1 MILCGKL
8 FLFTTG
14 RLITVTNTSQQS
26 LDKPTVARQSCDIL
40 RGGENNQRIHAV
52 LSRFSRKTM
61 QRFQEPCDTV
71 GTDVLRQG
79 ICLHC
84 YLKDDGTVSS
94 RRRLPSPLWNEHVR
108 ATADRRSHRTKI
120 SHATGQQIAIS
131 GDVRC
136 CRRRSWDNLEYTYH
150 KILFVEVVQVVC

>member
-26 LDKPTVARQSCDIL
+26 IDKPTVARQSCVVEKITK
-40 RGGENNQRIHAV
+40 G
-52 LSRFSRKTM
+52 SM
-61 QRFQEPCDTV
+61 QYFLGKLCNDFKNPV

-84 YLKDDGTVSS
+84 YHKDDGLVSS
-94 RRRLPSPLWNEHVR
+94 WGRLPSPLWNEHVR

-120 SHATGQQIAIS
+120 CDATGQQIAIS

-136 CRRRSWDNLEYTYH
+136 CIRRRSWDNLEYTYH